1 MIRWRERDF
10 HKFLYTYFCPIKLP
24 PHQNSVFL
32 GPCKKIAANHG
43 HCPLLDSTPP
53 TILPELYS
61 CCPHSSGSTKFEL
74 INSSEGGRF
83 EILPKLSRALEGVC
97 VTVLDIVKT
106 GTRGR
111 CEVVVVVVVEGVVMG
126 LKNKLGRLVVA
137 RVVNLS
143 GRCVVEVDAAAAFSD
158 IGQHTPGTNK
168 LLKHSDS
175 RRCVKS
181 NKSAG
186 QLLKSS
192 HFPKRPSGVR
202 HRFSPSLLW

>member
-1 MIRWRERDF
+1 
-10 HKFLYTYFCPIKLP
+10 
-24 PHQNSVFL
+24 
-32 GPCKKIAANHG
+32 
-43 HCPLLDSTPP
+43 
-53 TILPELYS
+53 
-61 CCPHSSGSTKFEL
+61 
-74 INSSEGGRF
+74 
-83 EILPKLSRALEGVC
+83 
-97 VTVLDIVKT
+97 
-106 GTRGR
+106 
-111 CEVVVVVVVEGVVMG
+111 VVVVVEGVVMG
-126 LKNKLGRLVVA
+126 FKNKLGLFVVA

-143 GRCVVEVDAAAAFSD
+143 GRCVVVVVAKALSDA
-158 IGQHTPGTNK
+158 GQHTPGTNK